1 MADII
6 YPLYI
11 VIDASLSM
19 NKEIIDKKR
28 IDLAREIPLSL
39 LKLYEEDPSLV
50 SSVYVS
56 VLTFNTQAKVIM
68 ELGEIPRLRKLPKNI
83 PAEARTHFGAIFGK
97 LYDQINADFA
107 RLSGANKF
115 MKPTVL
121 MVTDGGPND
130 DKEERHAAFRLLL
143 PVEKATN
150 RLDKKANKLWPQIL
164 MFGIDVANE
173 NVLKAYSYQND
184 HYYKA
189 SDTLAIDEQIRD
201 IAQKVKDAVSSTMY
215 YPDIQTD
222 QNEPWLRFIK
232 KGTEPQDEDPGLPF
246 NIDDLGN
253 FY

>member
-1 MADII
+1 MADIV

-19 NKEIIDKKR
+19 TKEINDKKR
-28 IDLAREIPLSL
+28 IDLARQIPLSL
-39 LKLYEEDPSLV
+39 LRLYEEDPSLV

-56 VLTFNTQAKVIM
+56 VLTFNTEAKVIM

-83 PAEARTHFGAIFGK
+83 TAEGRTHFGTVFSK
-97 LYDQINADFA
+97 LYDQIKADYL

-130 DKEERHAAFRLLL
+130 DKDERHAAFRKLL
-143 PVEKATN
+143 PVDKLTN
-150 RLDKKANKLWPQIL
+150 KFDKKANKLWPQIL

-173 NVLKAYSYQND
+173 NVLKAYSYENN

-189 SDTLAIDEQIRD
+189 SDVLAVDDQIQD
-201 IAQKVKDAVSSTMY
+201 VAQKVKDAVSSTFTE
-215 YPDIQTD
+215 PDIQTD
-222 QNEPWLRFIK
+222 QTAPWIRFIK
-232 KGTEPQDEDPGLPF
+232 RGTDHQDEDPVEPF
-246 NIDDLGN
+246 DIDDQGN